1 MTESEQGDQQTFG
14 IGAVAKLT
22 GLTDHTIRVWERRYA
37 AVVARR
43 STTQR
48 REYTAADVEKLG
60 LLKALT
66 DRGMSI
72 GSIARETIDELRARA
87 ASVSELG
94 VRSAPQRIDIAIL
107 GDFLP
112 EQLANY
118 SGDLVPLHIAVADNN
133 EARFAADL
141 AQQSID
147 VLVLELPLLNEETIA
162 RLRGYM
168 ASSRAD
174 RAVFVF
180 DFGKSTDIKQLRDS
194 GVVVLRA
201 PVGVDDIKAAV
212 VRTYSEP
219 SIPDGRT
226 QPQQTA
232 PADADWKIA
241 GPIQPRRFSQHQ
253 LATLA
258 NASSAIECE
267 CPTHLAQLVG
277 SLSAFEVYS
286 ASCANRDDDDAALHR
301 YLHRAAAEARATIE
315 AALERVAQAEGLAY

>member
-1 MTESEQGDQQTFG
+1 MTESELDDQQTFG

-22 GLTDHTIRVWERRYA
+22 GLTDHTIRVWERRYE
-37 AVVARR
+37 AVVAGR

-48 REYTAADVEKLG
+48 REYSAADVEKLG

-66 DRGMSI
+66 DRGVSI
-72 GSIARETIDELRARA
+72 GGIAHETIDELRARA
-87 ASVSELG
+87 ASVNELG
-94 VRSAPQRIDIAIL
+94 AKSTPQRIDIAIL

-112 EQLANY
+112 DRLANY
-118 SGDLVPLHIAVADNN
+118 TGDLIPLHIAVADNN
-133 EARFAADL
+133 EARFAADV
-141 AQQSID
+141 AQHSID
-147 VLVLELPLLNEETIA
+147 VLVLELPILHDETIA

-168 ASSRAD
+168 SSSGAN
-174 RAVFVF
+174 RAVFIYE
-180 DFGKSTDIKQLRDS
+180 FGKSNDIKQLRES

-219 SIPDGRT
+219 SISDGRT
-226 QPQQTA
+226 QAQQTT

-241 GPIQPRRFSQHQ
+241 GSIKPRRFSQHQ

-258 NASSAIECE
+258 NASNTIECE
-267 CPTHLAQLVG
+267 CPNHLAQLVG

-301 YLHRAAAEARATIE
+301 YLHRTTAEARAMIE
-315 AALERVAQAEGLAY
+315 AALEKVAQAEGLRY